1 MSCSY
6 RDGRAVDRMSN
17 DDLAHPGVPTYV
29 IRRRRYIDIHQ
40 SSSQLPA
47 WQSSKNSRGRPSS
60 PRLMGSFKTLSW
72 DDSVEIRR
80 EIGFEVARHGGY
92 CRSYN
97 DNALTHRPDGE
108 VMHVFIHSLGHCTCG
123 QELGTIVLYSVC
135 SPYTNNLAHIH
146 YLASRS
152 TSVTGCSGIAN
163 MGIRFGWLDSRT
175 CDES

>member
-29 IRRRRYIDIHQ
+29 IRCGH
-40 SSSQLPA
+40 
-47 WQSSKNSRGRPSS
+47 SSKFISNAGLAKQQEL
-60 PRLMGSFKTLSW
+60 PRSTFIITLDGKLQTLSW

-97 DNALTHRPDGE
+97 DNAITHRPDGE